1 MSEASPQSAEELD
14 FVQARWPLLI
24 AGLSLASAAA
34 ALLVVPSMHFGLT
47 YALMTVWASWA
58 IYAYAQGKRFHVA
71 PGMYAEADASQKHR
85 RLMLGICL
93 FMHLVSSA
101 LLISKVFSRTL

>member
-1 MSEASPQSAEELD
+1 MSETSPQSAEELD
-14 FVQARWPLLI
+14 FVRARWPLLI
-24 AGLSLASAAA
+24 AGLCIASAVA
-34 ALLVVPSMHFGLT
+34 ALLVMPGMHFGLT
-47 YALMTVWASWA
+47 YALVTVWTSWA

-85 RLMLGICL
+85 RIMLGTCL

-101 LLISKVFSRTL
+101 LLISKVFGRTL

>member
-1 MSEASPQSAEELD
+1 MSESNPQSAEELD

-24 AGLSLASAAA
+24 AGLCLASAVA
-34 ALLVVPSMHFGLT
+34 ALLVVPGLHFGLT

-58 IYAYAQGKRFHVA
+58 IYAYAQGKHFHVA

-85 RLMLGICL
+85 RLMLGTCL
-93 FMHLVSSA
+93 FIHLISST
-101 LLISKVFSRTL
+101 LLISKVFSQTL

>member
-1 MSEASPQSAEELD
+1 MSESSPQSAEELD

-24 AGLSLASAAA
+24 AGLCVASAAA
-34 ALLVVPSMHFGLT
+34 ALLVVPSMHVGLT
-47 YALMTVWASWA
+47 YALVTVWTSWA

-85 RLMLGICL
+85 RIMLGTCL

-101 LLISKVFSRTL
+101 LLISKVFGRTL

>member
-1 MSEASPQSAEELD
+1 MSEASPQSAEGLD

-24 AGLSLASAAA
+24 AGLSLASAVA
-34 ALLVVPSMHFGLT
+34 ALLVMPGMHFGLT
-47 YALMTVWASWA
+47 YALVTVWTSWA
-58 IYAYAQGKRFHVA
+58 IYAYARGKRFHVA
-71 PGMYAEADASQKHR
+71 PGMYAEPDASQKHR
-85 RLMLGICL
+85 RVMLGTCL

>member
-1 MSEASPQSAEELD
+1 MSEANPQSAEELD

-24 AGLSLASAAA
+24 AGLCLASAVA
-34 ALLVVPSMHFGLT
+34 ALLVLPGLHFGLT

-58 IYAYAQGKRFHVA
+58 IYAYAKGKRFHVA

-85 RLMLGICL
+85 RVMLGTCI
-93 FMHLVSSA
+93 FMHLISSA
-101 LLISKVFSRTL
+101 LLISKVFGRTL

>member
-24 AGLSLASAAA
+24 AGLCITSAVA

-85 RLMLGICL
+85 RVMLGTCL
-93 FMHLVSSA
+93 FIHLVSSA
-101 LLISKVFSRTL
+101 LLISNVFSRAT

>member
-1 MSEASPQSAEELD
+1 MSESNPQSAEELD

-24 AGLSLASAAA
+24 AGLCVASAVA
-34 ALLVVPSMHFGLT
+34 ALLVMPSMHFGLT

-85 RLMLGICL
+85 RLMLGTCL
-93 FMHLVSSA
+93 FIHLISST
-101 LLISKVFSRTL
+101 LLINKVFSQTL